1 MLLNI
6 LLYKEFTYEM
16 LVNVQLGTYVVPFMR
31 ATNFMNRTVK
41 EVVEIT
47 FMKQQGGTMHMYLHT
62 PEVEEGSQ
70 IRWG

>member
-1 MLLNI
+1 MPLNI

-47 FMKQQGGTMHMYLHT
+47 FMKQQGGTMHVYSHT

>member
-16 LVNVQLGTYVVPFMR
+16 LVNVQLGTYVVPSMR

-47 FMKQQGGTMHMYLHT
+47 FTKQQGGTMHMYLHT